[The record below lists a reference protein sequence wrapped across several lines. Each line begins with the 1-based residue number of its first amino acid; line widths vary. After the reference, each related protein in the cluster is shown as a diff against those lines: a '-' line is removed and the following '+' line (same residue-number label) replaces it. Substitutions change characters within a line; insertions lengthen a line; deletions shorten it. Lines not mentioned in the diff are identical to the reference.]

1 MATVLKDHVAEA
13 LAGLA
18 VVAVAGWFLMFAWD
32 RAGSGTDR
40 YPLTARFPN
49 VSGVSV
55 GTDVRVSGMKVGTVT
70 AQSLDP
76 ASYQAVITLGID
88 SKVKLPADTSAAI
101 TSESLLGGSYIALIP
116 GGDPDPLRAGDEIT
130 DTQGSTDLM
139 GLIGSFIN
147 RSGPETGAAKEGPAA
162 GSENSPAAAGSD
174 NSPASAGSDNSPAS
188 AGSDGQPAAAG
199 E

>member
-1 MATVLKDHVAEA
+1 MATIFKDHVAEA

-18 VVAVAGWFLMFAWD
+18 VVAVAGVFLVFAWD
-32 RAGSGTDR
+32 RAGSGADR
-40 YPLTARFPN
+40 YALTARFPN
-49 VSGVSV
+49 AAGVSV
-55 GTDVRVSGMKVGTVT
+55 GTDVRVSGMKVGSVT

-76 ASYQAVITLGID
+76 ASFQAVVTLGVD

-101 TSESLLGGSYIALIP
+101 TSESLLGGSYIALLP
-116 GGDPDPLRAGDEIT
+116 GGDPESLRPGDEIS

-147 RSGPETGAAKEGPAA
+147 RSGSEAPAAKPAD
-162 GSENSPAAAGSD
+162 PA
-174 NSPASAGSDNSPAS
+174 
-188 AGSDGQPAAAG
+188 PAAAG